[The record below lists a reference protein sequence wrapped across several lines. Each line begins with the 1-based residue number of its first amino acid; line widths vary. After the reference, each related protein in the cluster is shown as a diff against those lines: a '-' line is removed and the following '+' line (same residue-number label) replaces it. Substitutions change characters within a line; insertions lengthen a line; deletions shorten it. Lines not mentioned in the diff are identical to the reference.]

1 MRLLFLVTEDWYFVS
16 HRLELAKAAISAGF
30 EVGVATRVRAH
41 GERIRSA
48 GIELIPLQLAR
59 RGTNPF
65 AELRAVREIVKT
77 YRAFRPDIV
86 HQVALK
92 PIVYGSFA
100 ARLAR
105 VPHVV
110 NALTG
115 LGYVFSSD
123 DIGAQLARPLLT
135 AAYRVAL
142 RQGRVIVQN
151 VDDLAMLTSKGI
163 VALEHCALI
172 YGAGVDI
179 EQFAHSEEQPGLVQV
194 VLPSRMLRDKGVVE
208 FVAAAH
214 QLKTQGVRARFV
226 LVGASDPANPS
237 SIPESQLRAWADTGV
252 VEWWG
257 WRDDMA
263 DVFRGAHI
271 VCLPSY
277 REGLPKALIEAAA
290 SGRPIVTCDVPGC
303 REAVIPDE
311 SGILV
316 PARDASALARALAA
330 LIGDGVRRKAMGAR
344 GRRFALEKFSMQH
357 VAAETIGLYR
367 RISSPALFPSA
378 ADRVESRS

>member
-1 MRLLFLVTEDWYFVS
+1 MRLLFLVTEDWYFAS
-16 HRLELAKAAISAGF
+16 HRLELARAALAAGF
-30 EVGVATRVRAH
+30 QVGVATRVRVH
-41 GERIRSA
+41 GERIREA
-48 GIELIPLQLAR
+48 GIELIPLELAR
-59 RGTNPF
+59 RGKNPWS
-65 AELRAVREIVKT
+65 ELRTVRDIAQI

-92 PIVYGSFA
+92 PILYGTLG
-100 ARLAR
+100 ARIAR
-105 VPHVV
+105 VPHVI

-142 RQGRVIVQN
+142 RQGQVIVQN
-151 VDDLAMLTSKGI
+151 VDDLAMLTNKGI
-163 VALEHCALI
+163 VALEQCALI
-172 YGAGVDI
+172 YGAGVDV
-179 EQFAHSEEQPGLVQV
+179 ERFAHVEEPPGPVHV

-208 FVAAAH
+208 FVAAAR
-214 QLKTQGVRARFV
+214 QLKAQGIRARFV
-226 LVGASDPANPS
+226 LVGASDPANPG
-237 SIPESQLRAWADTGV
+237 SIAESQLRAWAETGV

-263 DVFRGAHI
+263 DVLREAHI

-277 REGLPKALIEAAA
+277 REGLPKSLIEAAA

-311 SGILV
+311 TGILV
-316 PARDASALARALAA
+316 PARDASALARALGA
-330 LIGDGVRRKAMGAR
+330 LIGDAPRRQAMGAR
-344 GRRFALEKFSMQH
+344 ARQLALEKFSMQR
-357 VAAETIGLYR
+357 VAAETIDLYR
-367 RISSPALFPSA
+367 RVMNGTAVAGVVGRA
-378 ADRVESRS
+378 ASRT